1 MMQRH
6 STLHVSLN
14 MHLYTNYLKK
24 NATKILKTQW
34 LPFWIKLSWYLC
46 NTVVVVYLVIAD
58 SCYGYSSSR

>member
-14 MHLYTNYLKK
+14 MHLHTNYSLK
-24 NATKILKTQW
+24 NAAKIIKTKW
-34 LPFWIKLSWYLC
+34 LPFWIKLSWYLR
-46 NTVVVVYLVIAD
+46 NTIVVVCLVIAD